1 MSPRCSTQPGPA
13 RRWIRS
19 FRCLSGGLNWTPP
32 RNVLRAAAPYLIVS
46 TIDANDH
53 RVDCERLLVPFG
65 SDGSKVEQ
73 ILALLQLTSVPGR
86 IQRTKIL
93 NNFQM
98 QADLLLSGK
107 IRSGFSK
114 SNPVAAM
121 PVVGNHEVAS
131 GTLPAPRESLLDS
144 KPASPGPGE
153 ADAAT
158 PESRRAARRNVLR
171 AASLSFGK
179 KRLTCT
185 VRNLSA
191 TGASIEGANLS
202 QVPDT
207 FTLVLEMES
216 AERACRVVWRRKA
229 RIGVR
234 FG

>member
-1 MSPRCSTQPGPA
+1 M
-13 RRWIRS
+13 
-19 FRCLSGGLNWTPP
+19 
-32 RNVLRAAAPYLIVS
+32 
-46 TIDANDH
+46 
-53 RVDCERLLVPFG
+53 PFG

-73 ILALLQLTSVPGR
+73 ILASLQLTSVPGR

-114 SNPVAAM
+114 SN
-121 PVVGNHEVAS
+121 S
-131 GTLPAPRESLLDS
+131 
-144 KPASPGPGE
+144 
-153 ADAAT
+153 
-158 PESRRAARRNVLR
+158 
-171 AASLSFGK
+171 
-179 KRLTCT
+179 
-185 VRNLSA
+185 
-191 TGASIEGANLS
+191 SIEGANLS